1 MARLYLIGAVSG
13 KPDDNKAEFE
23 RVRRLLQE
31 RGHEVD
37 IPHDFIFAGTPWDMA
52 MAISINRITEYC
64 YGFVYQLHYDGVA
77 MLDDWTE
84 SSGANFERRLCKT
97 IGMPCRSFREYL

>member
-37 IPHDFIFAGTPWDMA
+37 IPHDFIDAGTSWGMA
-52 MAISINRITEYC
+52 MLVSINRITSYSK
-64 YGFVYQLHYDGVA
+64 GFVYQSLYDGVA
-77 MLDDWTE
+77 YLDDISE
-84 SSGANFERRLCKT
+84 STGACFERNVCQALG
-97 IGMPCRSFREYL
+97 IPCRSFREWL